1 MYNKFESRI
10 ILIGGSGLIGSNLN
24 SYLLKK
30 GYKVIATFAKN
41 SNPGMVK
48 FDFTKDNLEK
58 ISKDLN
64 KKDIFIILSA
74 YGNPSWIAENKEKAY
89 ELNVKY
95 TIRLINQIS
104 KIGSKIYFMSSV
116 EIFDGSTNKIVE
128 STKPNPLNY
137 YGKTKFLVEEYLIK
151 NCSNYHILRTGW
163 NVDMNSKSR
172 CVVTLTYKTLLGNK
186 AKMAKDNSFTIT
198 HTNDLSASIEKIL
211 FKADKKILHLCSNE
225 IVSRVKLADTI
236 MENSKNGDKMNYES
250 VLFSEIK
257 YNEPRAR
264 MNNLQSENDELIK
277 NLFFRSPLE
286 TIKEKVK
293 YLDNIL

>member
-1 MYNKFESRI
+1 MYNKSDSRI
-10 ILIGGSGLIGSNLN
+10 VLIGGSGLIGSNLN
-24 SYLLKK
+24 SYLIKK
-30 GYKVIATFAKN
+30 GYKVISTFSKN
-41 SNPGMVK
+41 PNPGMVK
-48 FDFTKDNLEK
+48 FDFTCDNLEK
-58 ISKDLN
+58 ISEDLN
-64 KKDIFIILSA
+64 EKDIFIILAA

-89 ELNVKY
+89 ELNVKH
-95 TIRLINQIS
+95 TINLIDQIS

-116 EIFDGSTNKIVE
+116 EIFDGSSKKIVE

-137 YGKTKFLVEEYLIK
+137 YGNTKLLVEEHLIK

-163 NVDMNSKSR
+163 NVDINSKSR

-198 HTNDLSASIEKIL
+198 HTNDLSVAIEKIL
-211 FKADKKILHLCSNE
+211 FKLDKKILHLCSPD
-225 IVSRVKLADTI
+225 IVSRIRLADI
-236 MENSKNGDKMNYES
+236 IIENSKNGNKMKYEP

-257 YNEPRAR
+257 YNEPRSR
-264 MNNLQSENDELIK
+264 MNNLQSEIQELNN
-277 NLFFRSPLE
+277 NLFFRPPLE

>member
-1 MYNKFESRI
+1 
-10 ILIGGSGLIGSNLN
+10 
-24 SYLLKK
+24 
-30 GYKVIATFAKN
+30 
-41 SNPGMVK
+41 
-48 FDFTKDNLEK
+48 
-58 ISKDLN
+58 
-64 KKDIFIILSA
+64 
-74 YGNPSWIAENKEKAY
+74 
-89 ELNVKY
+89 
-95 TIRLINQIS
+95 
-104 KIGSKIYFMSSV
+104 MSSV

-151 NCSNYHILRTGW
+151 NCTNYHILRTGW
-163 NVDMNSKSR
+163 NVDINSKSR

-236 MENSKNGDKMNYES
+236 IENSKNGNKMNYES

-264 MNNLQSENDELIK
+264 MNNLQSENEELNK

-293 YLDNIL
+293 YLDNVL

>member
-1 MYNKFESRI
+1 MNKKKCHNVNVLGLQNLIKFSRI
-10 ILIGGSGLIGSNLN
+10 STKIIHFSSDFVYDGKS
-24 SYLLKK
+24 
-30 GYKVIATFAKN
+30 VIFSET
-41 SNPGMVK
+41 SRP
-48 FDFTKDNLEK
+48 
-58 ISKDLN
+58 
-64 KKDIFIILSA
+64 
-74 YGNPSWIAENKEKAY
+74 NPS
-89 ELNVKY
+89 
-95 TIRLINQIS
+95 
-104 KIGSKIYFMSSV
+104 
-116 EIFDGSTNKIVE
+116 
-128 STKPNPLNY
+128 NY
-137 YGKTKFLVEEYLIK
+137 YGKTKFLVEEHLIK

-163 NVDMNSKSR
+163 NVDINSKSR

-225 IVSRVKLADTI
+225 VVSRVKLADTI
-236 MENSKNGDKMNYES
+236 IENSKNGNKMNYES

-264 MNNLQSENDELIK
+264 MNNLQSENEELNK

-293 YLDNIL
+293 YLDNVL

>member
-1 MYNKFESRI
+1 MYNKSDSRI
-10 ILIGGSGLIGSNLN
+10 ILIGGSGLIGSNLH
-24 SYLLKK
+24 SYLIKK
-30 GYKVIATFAKN
+30 DYKVISTYAKN
-41 SNPGMVK
+41 PNQGMIK
-48 FDFTKDNLEK
+48 FDFTKDDLGK
-58 ISKDLN
+58 ISKNLN
-64 KKDIFIILSA
+64 KRDIFIILSA
-74 YGNPSWIAENKEKAY
+74 YGNPTWIAENKQKAY

-95 TIRLINQIS
+95 TMNLIDQIS

-116 EIFDGSTNKIVE
+116 EIFDGSEKKIVE

-137 YGKTKFLVEEYLIK
+137 YGKTKYLVEEYLAK

-163 NVDMNSKSR
+163 NVDINSKSR
-172 CVVTLTYKTLLGNK
+172 CVVTLTYKTLLGDK

-211 FKADKKILHLCSNE
+211 FKIDEKILHLCSSE
-225 IVSRVKLADTI
+225 VVSRIKLADTI
-236 MENSKNGDKMNYES
+236 IENSKNGEKMSYEP

-264 MNNLQSENDELIK
+264 TNNLQSEKKELNK

>member
-1 MYNKFESRI
+1 MYNKSESRI

-89 ELNVKY
+89 ELNVKH
-95 TIRLINQIS
+95 TISLIDQIS

-137 YGKTKFLVEEYLIK
+137 YGKTKLLVEEYLFK
-151 NCSNYHILRTGW
+151 NCSNYHILR
-163 NVDMNSKSR
+163 
-172 CVVTLTYKTLLGNK
+172 
-186 AKMAKDNSFTIT
+186 KD
-198 HTNDLSASIEKIL
+198 
-211 FKADKKILHLCSNE
+211 
-225 IVSRVKLADTI
+225 V
-236 MENSKNGDKMNYES
+236 
-250 VLFSEIK
+250 
-257 YNEPRAR
+257 
-264 MNNLQSENDELIK
+264 
-277 NLFFRSPLE
+277 
-286 TIKEKVK
+286 
-293 YLDNIL
+293 